1 MATLHTTLAGT
12 SVLLADAVKQKIEAA
27 MRAELHDA
35 VDKAKAAV
43 LADLEPILQGFVA
56 DLMVRLDMIREV
68 DSNRVV
74 LQVRIDGA
82 NE

>member
-1 MATLHTTLAGT
+1 MATLHTTLAGA

-35 VDKAKAAV
+35 VDKVKAAV

-56 DLMVRLDMIREV
+56 DLMVRLDMIREF
-68 DSNRVV
+68 DRDRVV